1 MKSYK
6 LVPEE
11 TTVRGAIE
19 DGINDLRELGEECRE
34 AYENMTGGGMSDD
47 HPKVAA
53 FSEAADQLEEA
64 DEPDMEGVPDDVLDQ
79 KLTVS
84 NLTPKD
90 KRRSAA
96 RWARCSNACGKLK
109 AAAEALRE
117 HDPHDV
123 DCEGDEEDADV
134 EKRDEVEQACTELAD
149 TIEELA
155 DNCEGVEFPGLYGA

>member
-19 DGINDLRELGEECRE
+19 DGIADLRELGEECRE
-34 AYENMTGGGMSDD
+34 AYDNMTGGGMSDD
-47 HPKVAA
+47 HPKVQA
-53 FSEAADQLEEA
+53 FSEAADTLEEA
-64 DEPDMEGVPDDVLDQ
+64 DEPDLDGVPDEVLDQ

-109 AAAEALRE
+109 AAAEALRDYE
-117 HDPHDV
+117 PQTDGEEETV
-123 DCEGDEEDADV
+123 EEDID
-134 EKRDEVEQACTELAD
+134 KSDELEQACTELAD

-155 DNCEGVEFPGLYGA
+155 DNCEGVEFPGLYG